1 MVPSVI
7 SLKNWGKFKSNAKLT
22 DKILGNT
29 LLKGRGG
36 GGGGGL
42 LGVKVINQ
50 YLLDII
56 FF

>member
-7 SLKNWGKFKSNAKLT
+7 SLKIWGKFKSNAKLT

-36 GGGGGL
+36 KGV
-42 LGVKVINQ
+42 LGVSVINQ
-50 YLLDII
+50 YLLDTI

>member
-36 GGGGGL
+36 GGEGGVRG
-42 LGVKVINQ
+42 
-50 YLLDII
+50 
-56 FF
+56 

>member
-1 MVPSVI
+1 MVPSLI

-36 GGGGGL
+36 GRGV
-42 LGVKVINQ
+42 LGVSVINQ

>member
-29 LLKGRGG
+29 LLKGCGG
-36 GGGGGL
+36 GGRGV
-42 LGVKVINQ
+42 LGVSVINQ